1 MFRDI
6 TGAVKKPESRSSTH
20 VKRRGW
26 KKPLTIS
33 GVYMKSVA

>member
-6 TGAVKKPESRSSTH
+6 TGAVKKAESGSPAG
-20 VKRRGW
+20 VKWRGR

-33 GVYMKSVA
+33 GVYMKSGA